1 MRYFLL
7 ALFLLAPLAPAAEN
21 FQTYHNPRFDYAIE
35 YPANLLIPQGE
46 ADNGDGQVFV
56 SPDQQARFK
65 IYGTHNVLEESIKD
79 LFHKE
84 SQDVATGKITKKV
97 TYKRQKNN
105 WFVISG
111 YIGNKIFYQKTLLS
125 NDQFK
130 TFYMEYPETQRHL
143 YDHILG
149 RMASSF
155 KG

>member
-7 ALFLLAPLAPAAEN
+7 ALLLLPSFAPAADT
-21 FQTYHNPRFDYAIE
+21 FQTYRNSRFDYSID
-35 YPANLLIPQGE
+35 YPANLLMPQGE

-56 SPDQQARFK
+56 SADQQARFK
-65 IYGTHNVLEESIKD
+65 IYGTHNVLEESLKD

-84 SQDVATGKITKKV
+84 SQDVVTGRITKKV
-97 TYKRQKNN
+97 TYKRQKDN

-111 YIGNKIFYQKTLLS
+111 YIGDKIFYQKTVLA